1 MASMIWFKEE
11 VIKDKQK
18 QLMLQRIFKNQ
29 SSFVAVCVIAL
40 AYILAH
46 FIGNKTQL
54 TGFSFLVYF
63 LIFLSGIVITR
74 KTLLLLFPDVIV
86 AISILAL
93 AFGTN
98 LFYMVSLDYQ
108 LQPILLFSLLAMIVF
123 FTASWRH
130 KHQKL
135 IYGISFT
142 FAMGLFILLQPTG
155 FFALL
160 IPVLWG
166 VYDKASWKVKILLIK
181 NNNQQVDFFI
191 SCLAILVLSPI
202 LFMHISPGEIPFLS
216 FNLPGNFFSFSS
228 WLWNDLFSF
237 DHGWLIYTPIM
248 IFAFIGF
255 YFFEEKN
262 RPIFYAIYLFCI
274 LDIFLETSWSQ
285 LGTAPVFGQVA
296 FIPAYALLIL
306 PIASF
311 VMFIH
316 EGRKFRWVILLVVM
330 AFLIFINI
338 FQTWQ
343 FNKGIILHSGMTA
356 DNYGLVFGRT
366 IFSEIEKQQLAGIG
380 QDTTF
385 VLKDE
390 SRYRKADLAFY
401 DFEDPNVPYK
411 DKLERDHV
419 KSGKMAYTMD
429 SSTRYSP
436 AVLIRFD
443 DFLKKPRVG
452 MRITA
457 SVFATNSL
465 ALSETNL
472 VISAMHEK
480 TNYKYKKLN
489 LGDLKLKPGI
499 WNTVSLDYLIPT
511 GAPPGDQ
518 LVSYIW
524 YTGNSMIYIDDLKY
538 EAFEPK

>member
-1 MASMIWFKEE
+1 MF
-11 VIKDKQK
+11 
-18 QLMLQRIFKNQ
+18 QRIFKNPV
-29 SSFVAVCVIAL
+29 SLAALFVIAL
-40 AYILAH
+40 AYLLVH
-46 FIGNKTQL
+46 FIGNKNQL
-54 TGFSFLVYF
+54 PGLTFLVYMV
-63 LIFLSGIVITR
+63 IFLSGIVFTR
-74 KTLLLLFPDVIV
+74 KTLLLLFPDLIV

-98 LFYMVSLDYQ
+98 LFCIVSLDYR
-108 LQPILLFSLLAMIVF
+108 LQPILLFSLVAIVVF
-123 FTASWRH
+123 FTASWH
-130 KHQKL
+130 KDQKL
-135 IYGISFT
+135 VFT
-142 FAMGLFILLQPTG
+142 IFLAVALGLIILVQPIGGLF
-155 FFALL
+155 LL

-166 VYDKASWKVKILLIK
+166 VHDKESWNAKILLIK
-181 NNNQQVDFFI
+181 NNFRQLDLFI
-191 SCLAILVLSPI
+191 SCLAVLVLTPV
-202 LFMHISPGEIPFLS
+202 LFWNISPGEIPFLS
-216 FNLPGNFFSFSS
+216 FKLPGVFYSFSS
-228 WLWNDLFSF
+228 FLWNDLFSF
-237 DHGWLIYTPIM
+237 DHGWLIYTPLM

-255 YFFEEKN
+255 YFFAEKN
-262 RPIFYAIYLFCI
+262 RSIFYPVFLFCI
-274 LDIFLETSWSQ
+274 LDLFLETSWSQ

-316 EGRKFRWVILLVVM
+316 KGRKFRWVILLVVM
-330 AFLIFINI
+330 IFLIFINI

-390 SRYRKADLAFY
+390 SRYRKANLAFY

-411 DKLERDHV
+411 NKLESDHV
-419 KSGKMAYTMD
+419 KSGKMAFTMD

-436 AVLIRFD
+436 AVFIGFD

-457 SVFATNSL
+457 SVFATNSV

-489 LGDLKLKPGI
+489 LGNLKLKPGI
-499 WNTVSLDYLIPT
+499 WNTVSLDYLIPA

-518 LVSYIW
+518 LVSYVW
-524 YTGNSMIYIDDLKY
+524 YTGNSMIYIDDLNY
-538 EAFEPK
+538 EAFEPKR